1 MSNRKI
7 QILLDKDVVPESTK
21 VRLSEVK
28 IDSRKLNKIHVVS
41 YGNKY
46 RIVDLNGYYYQLT
59 CDTYSNLVKYTKE
72 RGPFKSY
79 LDYLFKNEFL
89 LYCEE

>member
-46 RIVDLNGYYYQLT
+46 R
-59 CDTYSNLVKYTKE
+59 
-72 RGPFKSY
+72 
-79 LDYLFKNEFL
+79 
-89 LYCEE
+89 